1 MSGIAFLICIVFLAV
16 VLYLPTLIKKRA
28 EGDGDRDA
36 SDGRAGKITYP
47 YVKKGPLLT
56 PAERSFLGVL
66 EKVVDNRCR
75 IYAQVRLADIVSI
88 RAGTD
93 KRQRQFA
100 LNRITSKHVDFVVCD
115 RNTLDIWCAI
125 ELDDSTH
132 GREDRKTRDLFVD
145 EVFKAAKLP
154 LVRIVT
160 RAAYQPDE
168 VRNALKSAIGP
179 MLAETSLNDSPAT
192 AEGAANVIGSK
203 LVLRRKTAS
212 AGADQMG
219 SSDEIATEP
228 IGEADQESVAKA
240 AEPPGEA
247 TVSTV
252 PDVAPLCPKC
262 SGATVLRTVK
272 SGVRANSKLWGCVRY
287 PACRGMIPV
296 QEQSTE

>member
-1 MSGIAFLICIVFLAV
+1 MNGIVLLICIGLLAV

-28 EGDGDRDA
+28 EGDGDQDA
-36 SDGRAGKITYP
+36 SDGRSGKITYP

-66 EKVVDNRCR
+66 EKIVDNRCR

-132 GREDRKTRDLFVD
+132 AREDRKTRDKFVD
-145 EVFKAAKLP
+145 EVFQAAKLP

-179 MLAETSLNDSPAT
+179 MLTETSVNDSPAPV
-192 AEGAANVIGSK
+192 EGAANVIGSK
-203 LVLRRKTAS
+203 LVLRRKTS
-212 AGADQMG
+212 PAGADQLG
-219 SSDEIATEP
+219 SIDGVVVEP
-228 IGEADQESVAKA
+228 IGEAAQDPVAHDAELSV
-240 AEPPGEA
+240 EPSGSAGAGEA
-247 TVSTV
+247 PS
-252 PDVAPLCPKC
+252 CPKC
-262 SGATVLRTVK
+262 SGLTVLRTVK
-272 SGVRANSKLWGCVRY
+272 SGARANSKLWGCIKY

-296 QEQSTE
+296 HEQTTD